1 MTWKSVSV
9 LILPMRDWNTPC
21 VHHVQFGVK
30 FWSYL
35 WGIEIY
41 HPKSISCPSILF
53 WSYLWGIEIK
63 VFHNS
68 HGTDSG
74 FDLTY
79 EGLKLENSFSF
90 VIANSVLILPMR
102 DWNKFRSLNG
112 NSRVFLFWSYLWG
125 IEIKIHTEI
134 HCLPNRVL
142 ILPMRDWNEKL
153 QETLQKLQTEFWSY
167 LWGIEMGE
175 RLHEPWAVPCFDLT
189 YEGLKHHYTIHFIE
203 IHFKFWSYLWG
214 IKTEAEGAWLSDEK
228 GCFDLTYEGLK

>member
-134 HCLPNRVL
+134 QCLPNRVL
-142 ILPMRDWNEKL
+142 ILPMRDWNKDSYGNPLFAEPSFDLTYEGLKWKVTGNVAKITNRVL
-153 QETLQKLQTEFWSY
+153 ILPMRDWNGRTPARTMSGALFWSY
-167 LWGIEMGE
+167 LWGIETP
-175 RLHEPWAVPCFDLT
+175 LHDTFHWNSFQVLILPMRD
-189 YEGLKHHYTIHFIE
+189 
-203 IHFKFWSYLWG
+203 
-214 IKTEAEGAWLSDEK
+214 
-228 GCFDLTYEGLK
+228 